1 MVRTSF
7 LFLGLLA
14 VSAQSFEPAKFT
26 SGGIQGIPWNSRA
39 AGLVILEVS
48 VNAQGRVTDART
60 IEAVEP
66 FTGVMSGSVRNW
78 SFNAARENRV
88 RVESRVLVMGFFRP
102 AMLLPPAPE
111 GHKSPDA
118 EPSEEIPFPTSVA
131 VPPYPPNAIGS
142 AYVLVEME
150 VGESGSVTSARVVSE
165 TSGFDSAA
173 LDAAR
178 DWKFRPAN
186 RSGGPVP
193 SVAYLV
199 VAFRQPT

>member
-1 MVRTSF
+1 MLKTPFF
-7 LFLGLLA
+7 LLVLLA
-14 VSAQSFEPAKFT
+14 VAAQSYEPAKLV
-26 SGGIQGIPWNSRA
+26 GGGVQGIPFNARA

-66 FTGVMSGSVRNW
+66 FTRIMAQSVRGW
-78 SFNAARENRV
+78 RFDAARENRV
-88 RVESRVLVMGFFRP
+88 RVDSRVLVMGFFRP
-102 AMLLPPAPE
+102 AMLLPPAPD

-118 EPSEEIPFPTSVA
+118 EPSEEVPFPTSVT

-142 AYVLVEME
+142 AYVLVEVE
-150 VGESGSVTSARVVSE
+150 VGQSGSVTSARVVTE

-178 DWKFRPAN
+178 GWQFRPAQ
-186 RSGGPVP
+186 RGGG
-193 SVAYLV
+193 SVSSLAYLV
-199 VAFRQPT
+199 VAFRQPV